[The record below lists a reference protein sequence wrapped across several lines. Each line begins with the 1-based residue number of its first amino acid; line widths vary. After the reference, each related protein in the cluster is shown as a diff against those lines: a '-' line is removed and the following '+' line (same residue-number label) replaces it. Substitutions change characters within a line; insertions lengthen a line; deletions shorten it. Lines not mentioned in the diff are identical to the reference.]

1 MSISVQEMGDV
12 FETHEALDTRG
23 ATMDAQTPEQVRL
36 VCIIPTLNEGLTIG
50 DVVNAAKR
58 CADHVVVI
66 DGGSEDDTATI
77 AEEAGARVLNQAG
90 QGKGDA
96 LRTAFAKIP
105 GDVYVTIDGD
115 ATYDPLDT
123 PRLVRPIF
131 HDAADMVV
139 GSRLR
144 GKMEHGAITWTNRLG
159 NRFFNG
165 LINAVYGHDIS
176 DSQSGFRAV
185 TRRAVEL
192 MTLTAN
198 GFDIETE
205 MTVKALK
212 RGLRVTELPITY
224 RRRRGTATKL
234 HAIRAGFTIL
244 KTLICSML

>member
-1 MSISVQEMGDV
+1 
-12 FETHEALDTRG
+12 
-23 ATMDAQTPEQVRL
+23 VRVVYL
-36 VCIIPTLNEGLTIG
+36 IPTLNEGLTIG
-50 DVVNAAKR
+50 GVIHAAKR
-58 CADHVVVI
+58 YADHVVVI
-66 DGGSEDDTATI
+66 DGGSEDATI
-77 AEEAGARVLNQAG
+77 AIADAAGAHILHQTGR
-90 QGKGDA
+90 GKGDA
-96 LRTAFAKIP
+96 LRTAFTVVS
-105 GDVYVTIDGD
+105 GDVYVIIDGD
-115 ATYDPLDT
+115 ATYDPRDT
-123 PRLVRPIF
+123 PRLVRPIL

-144 GKMEHGAITWTNRLG
+144 GKMEHDAITWTNRLG

-165 LINAVYGHDIS
+165 LINAAYDHDIS

-192 MTLTAN
+192 MALTAN

-234 HAIRAGFTIL
+234 NAVRAGFSIL
-244 KTLICSML
+244 KTLISSML